1 MDLGLGVREMAAH
14 PTETLS
20 RASAIL
26 TARVVVAI
34 VLAVLLTVAALVTM
48 PEPDGFV
55 LALYGLTL
63 IPIGASTRW
72 ILLGRERTRSVALA
86 RAAGEAL
93 MVLLVFAL
101 VRGRDDLFKA
111 PLAQFTG
118 DALAAGLLLWWVT
131 RSGIHLRF
139 AVDWSAIRPLV
150 GRATPLIAS
159 ALLGLLIYNSDLIF
173 LRFFRDRATVGLYAA
188 AYLLVS
194 FISNMGTAYGLSLL
208 PSLTRTAAVP
218 ADHRGLYHTATAH
231 VFAIGFP
238 ITLGGCL
245 LAWQITMLVFGSEYS
260 DSANAL
266 RILIWAIPLSLVRDI
281 PVMAL
286 MASGRE
292 DRIMRLTAWA
302 AAAGIALNFLL
313 IPPYGLIGAATATV
327 ATEGVRMMLA
337 LAAVRKYGFQ
347 LTGISRLWKPLVAGG
362 VMAAVL
368 VLAAPS
374 ALVLAVA
381 LGALGYVASLAM
393 LGGISFRRGLF
404 PSLNV

>member
-1 MDLGLGVREMAAH
+1 
-14 PTETLS
+14 
-20 RASAIL
+20 
-26 TARVVVAI
+26 
-34 VLAVLLTVAALVTM
+34 
-48 PEPDGFV
+48 
-55 LALYGLTL
+55 
-63 IPIGASTRW
+63 
-72 ILLGRERTRSVALA
+72 
-86 RAAGEAL
+86 

-101 VRGRDDLFKA
+101 VRGRDDLLRA

-231 VFAIGFP
+231 VFAVGFP

-245 LAWQITMLVFGSEYS
+245 LAWQITMLVFGSEYA

-302 AAAGIALNFLL
+302 AAAGIALNILL

-368 VLAAPS
+368 VLVAPS
-374 ALVLAVA
+374 ALVLAVT